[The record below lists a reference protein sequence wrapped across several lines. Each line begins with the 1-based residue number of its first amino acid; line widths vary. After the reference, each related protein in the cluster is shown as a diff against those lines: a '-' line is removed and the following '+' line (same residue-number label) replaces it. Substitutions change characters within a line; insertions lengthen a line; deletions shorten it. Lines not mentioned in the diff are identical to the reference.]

1 MAGRRI
7 FSDPNFGPEKDNGG
21 FTKMANQNIR
31 AGGFSRMAFNTDRP
45 AGWPARLPARRRLPA
60 PGRRLLAGC
69 WLAGFEKSLK
79 IFENLG
85 FFKTI

>member
-7 FSDPNFGPEKDNGG
+7 FSDPKFGSEKANGG
-21 FTKMANQNIR
+21 LTKMADQNIR

-45 AGWPARLPARRRLPA
+45 AGWPARRPARRRPPA

-69 WLAGFEKSLK
+69 WLAAGWLALK
-79 IFENLG
+79 NL
-85 FFKTI
+85 